1 VTATLPRQPAA
12 QRVDDVTDEQ
22 LLAQVAAGD
31 RAAWGELY
39 RRHRGAVRTYLL
51 GKGQVEAA
59 ASDRAKV
66 ATDLDDMVQDTF
78 LRAWTKPDDYRPELG
93 YPVRSWLRGLAGQVA
108 WQHRRTHGPYLI
120 DAADWDAIAQQRP
133 AAVESAEQREA
144 RPLSEP
150 VRAAVQRL
158 SPAEQRAVQLRYIDG
173 LCGKDAAD
181 KAGSSASS
189 VYSHAATARRKLA
202 AELTDQVGPAPSR
215 YVELSRRQ
223 AAEAALDAAGGDEP
237 AARAWLREHGV
248 RVSKSTVNN
257 VARER
262 RLVAAGQVEPV
273 EHHDRGAL
281 TRRAEQVCRDYRDRH
296 GRLPTDTDLA
306 QAAGVSEST
315 ARTAISEVTGWQP
328 RRHGKAPEIRD
339 RTRAAGLAYRDRHGR
354 LPTGAELAELA
365 GVSDTTAHR
374 VLREI
379 TDEPRR
385 RGHAPQQRERAYAAA
400 RDYHDQHGRLPTG
413 TELARA
419 TGVGEHTARTALR
432 QLREDHTA
440 TTGAAKPDPRATT
453 PPATTAQQTPDAHQD
468 GAGRHRP
475 RGTALGGTRPPRT
488 DAGRERTDSEPPGLH
503 RVRVTSRP
511 TRTATEPVRPAD
523 RPATTVD
530 TYASTRT
537 ATAGAHR
544 PPADLSITQARAAVA
559 VMAAHRAVH
568 AQRQADEHDHAER
581 AARWH
586 ADDQNRDRTDARSD
600 AEGMCLQ

>member
-1 VTATLPRQPAA
+1 VTATLPRRPAA
-12 QRVDDVTDEQ
+12 KRVDDVSDEQ
-22 LLAQVAAGD
+22 LLWRVRSGD

-51 GKGQVEAA
+51 GKGQVEAE

-66 ATDLDDMVQDTF
+66 AADLDDMVQDTF
-78 LRAWTKPDDYRPELG
+78 LRAWVKADDYRPELG

-108 WQHRRTHGPYLI
+108 WQHRRTRGAYLI
-120 DAADWDAIAQQRP
+120 DAAGWDAIAQRP
-133 AAVESAEQREA
+133 AVVESAEQREA

-150 VRAAVQRL
+150 VRAAVARL

-173 LCGKDAAD
+173 LRGRDAAD
-181 KAGSSASS
+181 EAGSSTST

-202 AELTDQVGPAPSR
+202 AELAELAGPAPSR
-215 YVELSRRQ
+215 YVELSRRE
-223 AAEAALDAAGGDEP
+223 AAETALDAAGDGGEP

-262 RLVAAGQVEPV
+262 RLVAAGRAEPV
-273 EHHDRGAL
+273 EHHDHGAL
-281 TRRAEQVCRDYRDRH
+281 TRRAEEVCRDYRDRH
-296 GRLPTDTDLA
+296 GRLPTDTELA
-306 QAAGVSEST
+306 QVAGVSEST
-315 ARTAISEVTGWQP
+315 ARTAIGEVTGWQP

-339 RTRAAGLAYRDRHGR
+339 RTRAAGLDYRARHGR

-379 TDEPRR
+379 ADEPRR
-385 RGHAPQQRERAYAAA
+385 RGHAPQERERAYAAA
-400 RDYHDQHGRLPTG
+400 RDYHHRHGRLPTG
-413 TELARA
+413 AELARA

-432 QLREDHTA
+432 QLRDDHTTA
-440 TTGAAKPDPRATT
+440 PAEPDPRATT
-453 PPATTAQQTPDAHQD
+453 PPATAAEQTPDAQQD

-475 RGTALGGTRPPRT
+475 RGTALGDTRPPRT
-488 DAGRERTDSEPPGLH
+488 DAGGERPDGEPGLH

-511 TRTATEPVRPAD
+511 TRSTAELVRPDD
-523 RPATTVD
+523 RSSTTVD

-537 ATAGAHR
+537 TTTGVHR
-544 PPADLSITQARAAVA
+544 PPDVSMSIARARAAVA

-586 ADDQNRDRTDARSD
+586 ADDQHRTRADDARSD

>member
-1 VTATLPRQPAA
+1 VTATLPRQPVSGL
-12 QRVDDVTDEQ
+12 VDDVSDEQ

-51 GKGQVEAA
+51 GKGQVEAE

-66 ATDLDDMVQDTF
+66 AADLDDMLQDTF
-78 LRAWTKPDDYRPELG
+78 LRAWVKPDDYRPELG

-108 WQHRRTHGPYLI
+108 WQHRRTRGPYLI
-120 DAADWDAIAQQRP
+120 DAAGWDAIAQQSP
-133 AAVESAEQREA
+133 AVVESAEQREA

-150 VRAAVQRL
+150 VRAAVARL

-173 LCGKDAAD
+173 LRGKDAAD
-181 KAGSSASS
+181 EAGSSASS

-202 AELTDQVGPAPSR
+202 AELADQVGPAPSR
-215 YVELSRRQ
+215 YVELSRRE
-223 AAEAALDAAGGDEP
+223 AAEAALDAAGDGGEP

-262 RLVAAGQVEPV
+262 RLIAAGQAEPV
-273 EHHDRGAL
+273 EHHDRGAV

-296 GRLPTDTDLA
+296 GRLPTDTELA
-306 QAAGVSEST
+306 KVAGVSEST
-315 ARTAISEVTGWQP
+315 ARTAIGEVTGWQP

-339 RTRAAGLAYRDRHGR
+339 RTRAAGIDYRARHGR

-432 QLREDHTA
+432 QLREDHTTA
-440 TTGAAKPDPRATT
+440 PAAPDPRDATEA
-453 PPATTAQQTPDAHQD
+453 ATAAEHQD
-468 GAGRHRP
+468 GAGRHRD
-475 RGTALGGTRPPRT
+475 RGTAVGDTRQPRT
-488 DAGRERTDSEPPGLH
+488 DAGPERTDGEPPGLH

-511 TRTATEPVRPAD
+511 TRTTAEPTRPAA

-537 ATAGAHR
+537 ATVGAHP
-544 PPADLSITQARAAVA
+544 PPADLSIARARAAVA
-559 VMAAHRAVH
+559 VMAAHRALA
-568 AQRQADEHDHAER
+568 AQRRQGEHDDAER

-586 ADDQNRDRTDARSD
+586 ADDQHRAADVRCD
-600 AEGMCLQ
+600 AEGRCLQ

>member
-1 VTATLPRQPAA
+1 MTATMARRPAA

-39 RRHRGAVRTYLL
+39 RRHRDAVRKYLL
-51 GKGQVEAA
+51 GKGQVEAE

-66 ATDLDDMVQDTF
+66 AADLDDMVQDTF

-108 WQHRRTHGPYLI
+108 WQHRRTRGPYLI
-120 DAADWDAIAQQRP
+120 DTAGWDAIAQQR
-133 AAVESAEQREA
+133 AAVVESAEEREA
-144 RPLSEP
+144 RPLSAS

-173 LCGKDAAD
+173 LRGKDAAD
-181 KAGSSASS
+181 EAGSSTSS

-202 AELTDQVGPAPSR
+202 AELAHQAGPAPSR

-223 AAEAALDAAGGDEP
+223 AAEAALDAAGDGGEP
-237 AARAWLREHGV
+237 AARAWLREHGL

-262 RLVAAGQVEPV
+262 RLVAAGRAEPV

-296 GRLPTDTDLA
+296 GRLPTDTELA

-315 ARTAISEVTGWQP
+315 ARTAIGEVTGWQP
-328 RRHGKAPEIRD
+328 RRHGTAPEIRD
-339 RTRAAGLAYRDRHGR
+339 RTREAGMDYRARHGR

-400 RDYHDQHGRLPTG
+400 RDYHDRHGRLPTG
-413 TELARA
+413 AELARA

-440 TTGAAKPDPRATT
+440 TTASAESEPRAAAEADT
-453 PPATTAQQTPDAHQD
+453 ATEHTPDAPQD
-468 GAGRHRP
+468 NAGRHRP
-475 RGTALGGTRPPRT
+475 RGTALGDTRPPRT
-488 DAGRERTDSEPPGLH
+488 DGGPEQTDREPALH
-503 RVRVTSRP
+503 RVSVTSRP
-511 TRTATEPVRPAD
+511 TRSTAEPARPDD
-523 RPATTVD
+523 RPTTTVD

-537 ATAGAHR
+537 TTAGPHR
-544 PPADLSITQARAAVA
+544 PPADVSIARARAAVA
-559 VMAAHRAVH
+559 VMAAHRALT
-568 AQRQADEHDHAER
+568 AQRRQAEHDHAER

-586 ADDQNRDRTDARSD
+586 ADDRQRTRADARSD